1 MSPPRLRLLLSH
13 KIASIGA
20 VGVLG
25 LVIVG
30 AIYLIGAAVQER
42 YRQAAVDAQTTLTL
56 ANDLYIKLL
65 ESRRAEKD
73 FLLRSD
79 MKYVDRRKA
88 LGQSISEGIETLRRQ
103 ANAVGAADLVRQ
115 IDVIRDG
122 FRKYESHFMTLAEI
136 RHRLGLNENSGL
148 EGALRASV
156 HAIETKLNE
165 FKETRLLATM
175 LMMRRH
181 EKDFMLRR
189 DPKYGGDMKKRAS
202 EFVTALDATDIPP
215 GAKDDI
221 KQKLAAYQRDF
232 FAWMGAAVEL
242 ANEQKIV
249 SETYAAIEPSIDAL
263 RTSVDETYAKAAAAD
278 QTSRADTKRRMQIA
292 ILFIIIAVCAIA
304 YWIGRSVSRPITSL
318 TNVMG
323 ELARGRNEIDVDGTE
338 RGDEI
343 GQMARAVLV
352 FRDAA
357 VEKIRLEGIAA
368 EQRREVE
375 EERRRSAEA
384 QARSA
389 EEQAQ
394 VVKALAHGLG
404 KVSDGDLRVCLDD
417 GFTETY
423 KQVRDDF
430 NAMIDRLQATIRSIA
445 ASTREVA
452 GTAEEISSSTTN
464 LSQRTEEQ
472 AASLEETSAS
482 MEEIA
487 ATVKRNADNA
497 RQANQFANDARE
509 IADCGGAVVAEA
521 VGAMAR
527 IEESSRRIFDIIS
540 VIDEIARQTNLL
552 ALNAAVEAAR
562 AGEAGRGFAVVASE
576 VRNLAQRASQ
586 AAKDI
591 KDLITSSSGQVQE
604 GVELVNRAG
613 ASLTGIMDS
622 IKRVADLVATIASAN
637 AEQSSSIDQVTTAL
651 SQMDHVTQQNSA
663 LVEQN
668 AAAAKALEQQSQGI
682 YEQLSFFRFADAP
695 FAALDRSPTGW
706 FHPRAVQYG

>member
-1 MSPPRLRLLLSH
+1 
-13 KIASIGA
+13 
-20 VGVLG
+20 
-25 LVIVG
+25 
-30 AIYLIGAAVQER
+30 
-42 YRQAAVDAQTTLTL
+42 
-56 ANDLYIKLL
+56 
-65 ESRRAEKD
+65 
-73 FLLRSD
+73 
-79 MKYVDRRKA
+79 
-88 LGQSISEGIETLRRQ
+88 
-103 ANAVGAADLVRQ
+103 
-115 IDVIRDG
+115 
-122 FRKYESHFMTLAEI
+122 
-136 RHRLGLNENSGL
+136 
-148 EGALRASV
+148 
-156 HAIETKLNE
+156 
-165 FKETRLLATM
+165 
-175 LMMRRH
+175 
-181 EKDFMLRR
+181 
-189 DPKYGGDMKKRAS
+189 
-202 EFVTALDATDIPP
+202 
-215 GAKDDI
+215 
-221 KQKLAAYQRDF
+221 
-232 FAWMGAAVEL
+232 MGAAVEL

-375 EERRRSAEA
+375 KERRRSAEA

-404 KVSDGDLRVCLDD
+404 KVSDGDLRVRLDD

-497 RQANQFANDARE
+497 RQANQFANDARD
-509 IADCGGAVVAEA
+509 IADRGGAVVGEA
-521 VGAMAR
+521 VDAMAR
-527 IEESSRRIFDIIS
+527 IEQSSRRIFDIIS

-576 VRNLAQRASQ
+576 VRSLAQRSSQ

-668 AAAAKALEQQSQGI
+668 AAAAKALEQQSQGMD
-682 YEQLSFFRFADAP
+682 EQVSFFRVADAP
-695 FAALDRSPTGW
+695 VVALDRSPTGW